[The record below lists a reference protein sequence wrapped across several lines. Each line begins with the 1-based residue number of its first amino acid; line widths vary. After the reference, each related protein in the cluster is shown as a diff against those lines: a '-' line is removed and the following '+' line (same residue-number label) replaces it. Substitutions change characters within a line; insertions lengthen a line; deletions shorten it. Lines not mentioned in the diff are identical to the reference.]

1 MVGTGGTGSSDGT
14 RTALSV
20 NYYSNTHVDG
30 NINLNKS
37 ITTTASVV
45 KLPVSRSTFSIVK
58 GADLSSCVFTK
69 TQGTDI
75 SNTWI
80 PLKGFNGR
88 YGSGAKDGISIPAA
102 VTDSAFVIPNYD
114 VSMVPSSRYS
124 KFKLDYKINYKC
136 SHEADQTIS
145 FKVTRTTYI
154 QGQDSGGTR
163 NTSDVLVFQDLDLG
177 TAMGV
182 SASGVY
188 CGSYIDDPED
198 GTWGQWLNDDS
209 QDDDDIY
216 INQTGQTRRKV
227 VYTLHFKIKDDFDNI
242 IDVESGIRGHDGQ
255 TDTACFNMITV
266 QEIYQPHFELAQRR
280 SSWNIY

>member
-1 MVGTGGTGSSDGT
+1 MVGTGGTGGIDSE

-20 NYYSNTHVDG
+20 NYHANTHIDG
-30 NINLNKS
+30 NLNLNKS
-37 ITTTASVV
+37 ITTTAATV
-45 KLPVSRSTFSIVK
+45 KLPVSNSTFTIKK

-69 TQGTDI
+69 SQGTDI

-80 PLKGFNGR
+80 PLKGFNGK
-88 YGSGAKDGISIPAA
+88 YGVTTRDGLSLPASI
-102 VTDSAFVIPNYD
+102 TDPAFVVPDYD

-124 KFKLDYKINYKC
+124 KIKLDYKINYKC

-154 QGQDSGGTR
+154 NGGTV

-188 CGSYIDDPED
+188 HGSYIDDPED
-198 GTWGQWLNDDS
+198 GTWGNWLSDYG

-216 INQTGQTRRKV
+216 VNQTGQTSRKV
-227 VYTLHFKIKDDFDNI
+227 VYTLHFKVKDDYDNV

-255 TDTACFNMITV
+255 VDTACFNMITL
-266 QEIYQPHFELAQRR
+266 QEIYQPHFELQQRR

>member
-1 MVGTGGTGSSDGT
+1 MVGTGGTGGLDT
-14 RTALSV
+14 ERTALSV
-20 NYYSNTHVDG
+20 NYHANTHIDG

-37 ITTTASVV
+37 ITTTAKTV
-45 KLPVSRSTFSIVK
+45 KLPVSNSTFSIK
-58 GADLSSCVFTK
+58 KATELPSCVFTK
-69 TQGTDI
+69 QQGTDI

-80 PLKGFNGR
+80 PLKGFNGT
-88 YGSGAKDGISIPAA
+88 YN
-102 VTDSAFVIPNYD
+102 VTSREGLSLPTAITDTAFVVPDYD

-154 QGQDSGGTR
+154 NDSVLDT
-163 NTSDVLVFQDLDLG
+163 NNVLVFQDLDLG

-188 CGSYIDDPED
+188 HGTYIDDPED
-198 GTWGQWLNDDS
+198 GTWGNWLNDNAK
-209 QDDDDIY
+209 DDDEIY
-216 INQTGQTRRKV
+216 VDQIGQQTRKV
-227 VYTLHFKIKDDFDNI
+227 VYTLHFKIKDDYDNI

-255 TDTACFNMITV
+255 TDTACFNMITI
-266 QEIYQPHFELAQRR
+266 QELYQPHYELEQRR
-280 SSWNIY
+280 TSWDVY